1 MQCDGTPNTT
11 TGNAAAREISFG
23 TINIMGEVEA
33 GTKLVQSWYKATSK
47 YSRGEGI

>member
-1 MQCDGTPNTT
+1 VTGHRTQT
-11 TGNAAAREISFG
+11 TGNATAREISFG